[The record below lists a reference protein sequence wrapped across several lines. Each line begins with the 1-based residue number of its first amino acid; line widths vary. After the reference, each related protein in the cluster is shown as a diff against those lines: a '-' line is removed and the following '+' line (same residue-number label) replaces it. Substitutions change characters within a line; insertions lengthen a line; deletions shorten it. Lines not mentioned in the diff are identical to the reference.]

1 MNRLMPS
8 IVIKK
13 GVCQMLALNKFSVQQ
28 WLKSFDT
35 IIFDAEGV
43 LWQHDTEIEGAPQ
56 TFNALRAM
64 GKKAY
69 ICTNHSATSC
79 AKLAKKAQQ
88 MGLLIN
94 DNELLSSSMALAR
107 YLTERRFR
115 QKVYVIG
122 GQGIRDELKVEGIES
137 VTTTK
142 EDAVLAP
149 TMREHVKHMKLDED
163 VGAVAV
169 GIDTNFDLLKLTV
182 AACYLQNPRT
192 LLLATNRDLR
202 LPANETRSYPGAGI
216 MVAAVEG
223 ATHRTAFTCGKPNTF
238 MLFRLLRDGII
249 KPDRTLMVGDT

>member
-13 GVCQMLALNKFSVQQ
+13 GVCQLLALNKFSVQQ

-43 LWQHDTEIEGAPQ
+43 LWQHDKEIEGAPQ

-69 ICTNHSATSC
+69 ICTNHSASSC
-79 AKLAKKAQQ
+79 AKLAKKAQK
-88 MGLLIN
+88 MGLLLN

-107 YLTERRFR
+107 YLKERKFK

-122 GQGIRDELKVEGIES
+122 GQGICDELKIEGIES
-137 VTTTK
+137 LTTK
-142 EDAVLAP
+142 GDTLSAP
-149 TMREHVKHMKLDED
+149 TIREHVQQMQLDED

-169 GIDTNFDLLKLTV
+169 GVDIDFNLLKLTV
-182 AACYLQNPRT
+182 ASCYLQNRRN

-216 MVAAVEG
+216 MVAAIEG
-223 ATHRTAFTCGKPNTF
+223 ATHRTAVTCGKPNTF
-238 MLFRLLRDGII
+238 MLFRLLRDGIV